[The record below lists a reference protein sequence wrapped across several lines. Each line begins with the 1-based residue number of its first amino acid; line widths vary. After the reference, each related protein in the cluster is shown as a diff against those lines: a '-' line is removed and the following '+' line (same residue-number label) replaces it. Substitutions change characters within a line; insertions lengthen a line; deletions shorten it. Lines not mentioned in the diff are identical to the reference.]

1 MSHPTHIF
9 SEIKLFVPNRQVFDN
24 SSRVEI
30 PPTQESYE
38 GFESLSEAF
47 EVIKEALAEAD
58 RRLQKIRDEYKGEAK
73 IPYGVKEAYLD
84 YKEKRK
90 KTYDEYEKLR
100 VLLNYKPGANNSI
113 EDAKR
118 DIVKKTLEEL
128 DAAFSGYLVAEK
140 GPGGD
145 PMDGLPKDI
154 FRNTPKKHV
163 SRKRKQVEEAKMPEA
178 ARNKAPNVDVPPPS
192 KEEKRSVSRKSPE
205 YWNPLYRDI
214 SLKLIGKAVSGSEV
228 KLSLEE
234 ETAARIMNPGE
245 TKSILIKGKPYLL
258 ERDNYGNY
266 LRLRNYRKQHGQ
278 SDMADPYIA
287 ITRVKNLQPRWSD
300 DFKKDKIPG
309 KEQREALKS
318 TSDKEQVESDANK
331 QIDWLFSKNTPA
343 GSTMSF
349 WHIVSREKIA
359 DTGNEKHIGM
369 QVEMLKKYDGGVQ
382 AKFLRQAKVINA
394 GKPVGDTETI
404 LDKTV
409 KYPVASSAKCR
420 KDVMKCIQNDSQI
433 TVTTATKEDTEKERL
448 AYVYEQLDKAAD
460 NLTKASVM
468 PGSIFPWLA
477 VFQKIIDREKI
488 TNWEQNPEY
497 AFLDRHIIVKNG
509 KVSILELNPEYKKY
523 QEERNLPGNPAGAVP
538 QKYLAVHKD
547 ARLPEDQL
555 TPERKDDERLAENN
569 IPPNKNKNNK
579 PA

>member
-9 SEIKLFVPNRQVFDN
+9 SEIKLFVPNRQVFADP
-24 SSRVEI
+24 SGTEI
-30 PPTQESYE
+30 PRNPESMG

-47 EVIKEALAEAD
+47 EVLQQALKESEI
-58 RRLQKIRDEYKGEAK
+58 RLGKIRNAYKGELK
-73 IPYGVKEAYLD
+73 IPADVKLAYDAYKQKRLDTYNEIKELRKRGINSSEA
-84 YKEKRK
+84 R
-90 KTYDEYEKLR
+90 
-100 VLLNYKPGANNSI
+100 NSI
-113 EDAKR
+113 DSATNE
-118 DIVKKTLEEL
+118 VVNKTLNNL
-128 DAAFSGYLVAEK
+128 DAAFAGYLVAEK
-140 GPGGD
+140 GPPGD
-145 PMDGLPKDI
+145 AMRGLSKDI
-154 FRNTPKKHV
+154 FPTTPIKHASRKPKKV
-163 SRKRKQVEEAKMPEA
+163 NQATMPEA
-178 ARNKAPNVDVPPPS
+178 GRNIPPIVDRAPPS

-214 SLKLIGKAVSGSEV
+214 SLKLIDKAVSGSEV

-278 SDMADPYIA
+278 SEMADPYIA
-287 ITRVKNLQPRWSD
+287 ITRVKNLPPRWSD
-300 DFKKDKIPG
+300 DFKKDKIAD
-309 KEQREALKS
+309 KEKKEALKS
-318 TSDKEQVESDANK
+318 TSDKEQVESNANK

-343 GSTMSF
+343 GSKMSF
-349 WHIVSREKIA
+349 WHIVSREKMP
-359 DTGNEKHIGM
+359 DTENEKLIGM
-369 QVEMLKKYDGGVQ
+369 QVVMLKQYDGVVRVRYLQ
-382 AKFLRQAKVINA
+382 QAKVING
-394 GKPVGDTETI
+394 GKPVGNAETI

-409 KYPVASSAKCR
+409 KYPVASSDKCR
-420 KDVMKCIQNDSQI
+420 KDVMNCIQNDSQI

-460 NLTKASVM
+460 DLTKASVM
-468 PGSIFPWLA
+468 PGPIFPWLA
-477 VFQKIIDREKI
+477 EFQKIIDREKI
-488 TNWEQNPEY
+488 ADWEQNPKY

-509 KVSILELNPEYKKY
+509 KVSILELNPEYKKFR
-523 QEERNLPGNPAGAVP
+523 EERNLPGNTAGPVP

-555 TPERKDDERLAENN
+555 TPDRKYDERLAGNN
-569 IPPNKNKNNK
+569 PPNKNKNNK